1 MSSIA
6 LQSSEFHV
14 PTVYYLHEH
23 IGRVSVT
30 FMVYDLALRQVN

>member
-6 LQSSEFHV
+6 FQSSAYHV
-14 PTVYYLHEH
+14 ITVYYLHEY

-30 FMVYDLALRQVN
+30 FMVYNLARRQVN